1 MAAVLKTVVRQRT
14 GGSNPSASAN
24 QRRQWH
30 PRNTCCG
37 DAFLSTGPAVGACSH
52 PQARAAKKGIVGSAA
67 TAMPIVVFDL
77 SPPTR
82 DLASR
87 RSPRSAIP
95 PDSQP
100 SPATSGIP
108 WRRLRVLAVLAP
120 LSGGASKISSGVPA
134 PLECIECRNAWQ
146 APALFSS
153 RLRLTGEP
161 APFTPGT
168 CPARVWCLRQKAGK
182 PFA

>member
-24 QRRQWH
+24 QKRQWH

-37 DAFLSTGPAVGACSH
+37 DAFLLPGPGGELAFLPV
-52 PQARAAKKGIVGSAA
+52 RAAKKGIVGSAA

-120 LSGGASKISSGVPA
+120 PSGGASKISSGVPA
-134 PLECIECRNAWQ
+134 PLECIERRNVWQ

-168 CPARVWCLRQKAGK
+168 CPARVGCLRQKAGK

>member
-24 QRRQWH
+24 QKRQWH

-37 DAFLSTGPAVGACSH
+37 DAFLLPGPGGELAFLPV
-52 PQARAAKKGIVGSAA
+52 RAAKKGIVGSAA

-77 SPPTR
+77 SLPPQG
-82 DLASR
+82 SR
-87 RSPRSAIP
+87 KPAQPAQRH
-95 PDSQP
+95 P

-120 LSGGASKISSGVPA
+120 PSGGASKISSGVPA
-134 PLECIECRNAWQ
+134 PLECIECRNVWQ

-168 CPARVWCLRQKAGK
+168 CLAQVGSLRQKAGK